1 MTDAHPTSRLARA
14 RDRLSRGWGAA
25 RAWLRRVRFG
35 HEHLALVLAPLLM
48 FGANWLWAQSATVIN
63 DAYSYVDEF
72 NDNVGIDQVSSTN
85 WQNFG
90 GYIQATAQTMDL
102 RSPCFSLPQ
111 PAGATFDNWRF
122 LDLSLTQTTH
132 LSSHRLEV
140 INCADDTVV
149 ASVNNPAAST
159 SLDLRSLAPSITT
172 LHLRYTATH
181 TATPNGTTVLPVR
194 VQFWRVYG
202 QSTGSTKVTATIG
215 GTLTPGPHYNMPV
228 TLTVTS
234 TGAQTPN
241 AVLVLSLDDLNGL
254 SSTGAAVAPDDGLA
268 SDAEVDYGR
277 GNGLQVYRPVT
288 LQSTS
293 PGPSGEVASGAVAG
307 ANRGSVT
314 WSLGTLA
321 PGYSGSVPIALY
333 VPTGT
338 AKGATVQVRAR
349 LRHGATP
356 LVPIAG
362 ISNMEAVG
370 NSQVATV
377 TSSNVY
383 TATYTTSYSTAG
395 PGATGI
401 STQFYWTGSGVTSY
415 ASSDGVNM
423 QWTVTF
429 NTGTCTPIIRS
440 ISDTFTVTAA
450 MGKRILQSPTIGQP
464 GTTSLVVQYDRI
476 PRDTVYAGPT
486 VTWDVPATCTAGQQ
500 VKVVGTMTMESPVQ
514 AGSTT
519 THTVSIANNYCHAG
533 GGAYVM
539 RTMQGTTWM
548 ATDWPAWPEYYI
560 YNTGSLKAGD
570 YYATW
575 APYGEAGNRT
585 QTVKLDRTYSLV
597 TIPAGITFHGLQGGS
612 YITRIYKDSTGTA
625 PLPTDP
631 AFVATSDPPHAGW
644 KPVTLNQVRTTQ
656 TATGSGI
663 SATAPVGYITPFNA
677 APNDNNPSAVV
688 AAGSRLL
695 FVKFDDNPAWVG
707 PDYGNFRPEPLWRI
721 ADGSYGV
728 AEVAEGTAFNTHPAM
743 QMYSYETV
751 SNPAGVMRACGGNI
765 GGSTMYKESA
775 SRGQV
780 YGLWSTGSNSIPAG
794 QVVGMSLI
802 PENNNYA
809 SAAVSGKWVINLYS
823 VRDKI
828 DLASVTG
835 SVISQGNVP
844 TGGNL
849 ANIVFTPPNKAAC
862 LTASSAND
870 VNCMAV
876 WTVPANTQI
885 PNGWGWKDSTNQNRD
900 NLVATYYFRLY
911 APILRNVAAGT
922 VLNFLGELRKSDLS
936 AQGLDNAPPTS
947 RHAAS
952 NFSTTMPITVLEAP
966 LVTVTHS
973 GPATWPRNSTFT
985 WVTSFTNAG
994 NANSNGMYAVSR
1006 LPVSG
1011 VGGTQFTPTLGR
1023 AYFNLPATDLVVET
1037 SSAATCFDNPTTG
1050 SWSAVS
1056 LATTARTGYLSQ
1068 TSAVLPAGSTCLR
1081 VRRASSGGT
1090 TFAPDTTVTYAIDIA
1105 LPNSTAND
1113 GKNVTHRAKAG
1124 ALAAWG
1130 SSADSSPVETSDLV
1144 TQQSQTVIT
1153 GGTKTAA
1160 ADPTR
1165 AGWVRWD
1172 LRWRNISG
1180 VDSGT
1185 VTVTDAIP
1193 SSLIFDSLATAL
1205 PGNTSC
1211 VPSCTAQGA
1220 AGNGSGGQLTF
1231 RVASLL
1237 ADDGTN
1243 GSGADE
1249 GGVSLWMRTVSGT
1262 ADNTALSNCVTT
1274 DPGAGAVG
1282 SNSCT
1287 TVYTTW
1293 ATTTMTQTVIPSQGG
1308 TPAWVSPNDTLRYQV
1323 TVVNSAATAQYIRLY
1338 DVLPALV
1345 DYVPGSFMVDGAG
1358 ASDAFVSA
1366 GTVNWISS
1374 ATVAAGGTTTI
1385 RFDVKVKGTALNN
1398 ADIFNSAVITQ
1409 CTGAADTSTCR
1420 VAKST
1425 SQVQARVLATAAVAG
1440 SVFEDVNYGGG
1451 AGRSMTGASGVGRPN
1466 VRIELYS
1473 SAGAL
1478 LATTTT
1484 NASGAYSFTGLG
1496 AADFIVRVVNSTV
1509 LSSRSGAAAGQWPV
1523 QTYRVAWNGST
1534 HAADTARVGGEDP
1547 AQQDASA
1554 NPGSATLA
1562 SLTGSGLTPQ
1572 SIAAVRTSVG
1582 TISGIDFGFNF
1593 STIVNTNDSGQ
1604 GSLRQWITQANA
1616 LGGKTSLAQTGFG
1629 RTLSGAAMAL
1639 PAGVESTIFMIPSG
1653 SAVAGLRAG
1662 LASGLTSGVALISPA
1677 TLLPAVTASQV
1688 SLDATT
1694 QTANVGDTNA
1704 VLLGSGSAVGTVAQA
1719 LARVPGPEVMI
1730 TGSRASLTHGLRLQ
1744 AGGTTL
1750 RGFAVRGF
1758 GEDAAAL
1765 HAAISVTGANILVEG
1780 NVVGTGADAFADP
1793 GLASRS
1799 GANGIAVNSD
1809 NAVIQY
1815 NLVGWTGEHGIIV
1828 SGGANGLVTGNEVR
1842 SVNQDGTACCGDGV
1856 YLGGGGGWTV
1866 RANLIV
1872 DAGGSG
1878 VDVMSASAT
1887 IDANTLTG
1895 NGVASGAS
1903 DFHGVHVRAAGAT
1916 VQRNVIQ
1923 ANWGA
1928 GVAVPSVSTARVSQN
1943 SIWGNGSIVNRAG
1956 SSRSGG
1962 SLGIDLG
1969 AVGVNANDGVL
1980 NAGQANNG
1988 MDFPRLTLGTMVS
2001 GQLDVRG
2008 YVGTAPGQSAFAAA
2022 TIEVYKSDGDASGF
2036 GQGRT
2041 YLGTLSADA
2050 NGNFSGK
2057 LTLPG
2062 GVTISTGDKL
2072 TATATDAAG
2081 NTSEFGSQITT
2092 AEGLF
2097 GTVYEDV
2104 NYGGGPGRN
2113 LAASFGVPRPGARVE
2128 LYDDL
2133 GNFLEATVTD
2143 VNGTY
2148 GFTATPAL
2156 TYYVRVVNST
2166 VLSSRSGATA
2176 ALLPV
2181 LTYRTTSGTAGSVTG
2196 VADHVGGIDPAVD
2209 DAPAAAAGAKLDPAT
2224 GVYSAGVTGT
2234 AQALAPV
2241 GIPVGGRTGIDFG
2254 FNFDTV
2260 TSTRDA
2266 GAGSLRQVI
2275 TNANTLGGDAS
2286 LAVLNRSAGIE
2297 HVVFMI
2303 PNGTTGP
2310 GGSLALAAGGL
2321 RTTRN
2326 AFVGGVAT
2334 IAPTSAALPQ
2344 ITAALVLDART
2355 QPGWAAQPVVE
2366 LNGSAAPAT
2375 SDGLGGS
2382 TWGLMSNFSGSGN
2395 VTLAGLVINRFA
2407 GRGIVSNSPTA
2418 VVVGNWIGL
2427 NSAGTAA
2434 SPNGS
2439 DGLHFWGGGTIRI
2452 GGATAAD
2459 MNVVSGNSR
2468 FGLYLYNT
2476 GSAATVI
2483 GNRIGTNAAG
2493 TAAVPN
2499 LAGVIVT
2506 GAASTIGGTAA
2517 GEGNLISG
2525 NTQTG
2530 VTVQGTSAGTQVL
2543 GNRIGTDVN
2552 GTTAVPNVGG
2562 GIRVIAPST
2571 VIGGTAAGSG
2581 NLVSG
2586 NGTHGIL
2593 VTALS
2598 TTIQGNLVGTDAS
2611 GLVALANAGNGV
2623 YLTTGAGYSVHGAG
2637 HLVGGTTAAARN
2649 VLAGNTG
2656 DGLAIWGDGTGSA
2669 SGTSATIQGNYIGVN
2684 VTGTAALAN
2693 AQWGIR
2699 LDNAIANVQ
2708 VGGSAAGVG
2717 NVISGNGANA
2727 AGQAGLQLNG
2737 STLTV
2742 QGNTIGYN
2750 AAGTAALPNKGAGGV
2765 WVKGGSGNTIGG
2777 TASGEGNLIAGNTGA
2792 GVLVES
2798 ASGTA
2803 QVRILGNRMFD
2814 NSGLGIDLKTTGA
2827 SGAIEGV
2834 TANDG
2839 AKTAGAPN
2847 LKMDSPVFTS
2857 AKLRD
2862 SQLTL
2867 AGYVGSAAGQALFAG
2882 ARVEVFVSDGDASG
2896 YGEGKTYLGSLTTD
2910 ASGNFA
2916 GVLTLTGVTVP
2927 ATARLTAT
2935 ATDGAGNTSE
2945 FGANFTALVADFV
2958 VNDNG
2963 DADDASPGDGICQTA
2978 TTGICTLRAA
2988 LTELRAL
2995 AATPTPPTVLFDIPG
3010 CTDGTQAACTIRP
3023 ATNLPFINRP
3033 LILDGSTQ
3041 PGWSSRPLIGIDGGL
3056 NTAGTPEGLRA
3067 DAGASGSTF
3076 RSLRMAGWG
3085 TSAGYALHLYSS
3097 DNHIVEGCW
3106 FGLDASGAG
3115 SAATASRTNIAV
3127 RGSSGNRIGGT
3138 AAAQRNIIAKGSL
3151 WGIYLYGG
3159 SNNTIQ
3165 GNFIGTDATGA
3176 IALGNA
3182 IGIANYAATS
3192 TIGGAAAGAGNLF
3205 AANATHHLLIDTNAG
3220 GVPAASAT
3228 VQGNTFGLSATQAA
3242 ITSASPAIMVSG
3254 VTSTRIGG
3262 TSAGEGNTIA
3272 NATGAGVA
3280 LTSGARGVTLQG
3292 NSIYATG
3299 GLGIDL
3305 GNDGVTANDDAL
3317 APSAINQGMD
3327 HPVILEAGVDAT
3339 GASLTL
3345 TGYVGAHAGVA
3356 AFAGSRVEVFK
3367 SDNHASGYGSGRLY
3381 LGSLV
3386 ADASGRFTGTL
3397 SFAPG
3402 TLGVGDKLTA
3412 TATGAAGDTSE
3423 FGPNWTAASMASLSP
3438 SGLNAFE
3445 SSTPAGSLTGVLQT
3459 KTAGTPATIDVIV
3472 LNSLGTGLHTAF
3484 NGTVTLEWMNAADNS
3499 GTLDA
3504 RNCRSSWTALSTAG
3518 TVSFAAGDGARR
3530 PVTLTPPD
3538 AGRQW
3543 RLRLSATLLDG
3554 STLRACAT
3562 DAFAVR
3568 PARLSIDQVGDA
3580 DDATPGTA
3588 RTLNTTAAS
3597 GGAVHR
3603 AGRPFSLR
3611 ASARNAGNG
3620 TTPGYDGT
3628 PSLSLESCPL
3638 PASGCIAG
3646 VLSPATLTASGGS
3659 ITSDALRYGE
3669 VGAIRIKLSDPS
3681 FADIDAADT
3690 PAAQRLVESTV
3701 VDVGR
3706 FVPDNYLLT
3715 LATPGVLATA
3725 QGSCAASG
3733 AGFTFFGQ
3741 AFGWST
3747 PPQVTITARATDGS
3761 TTVNWAGALMKLDA
3775 AAHAAT
3781 TLSASAT
3788 PAVSLTSALGPRV
3801 IAAAGPG
3808 QATLTVSAA
3817 DAYALLRAAA
3827 PQVSVVP
3834 VFNWLAQINDTS
3846 ETAVAG
3852 NAATTGSVAQSAV
3865 SFSQGGTFHY
3875 GRLKLNGAH
3884 GDMRVGVRLL
3894 IELQKYSAA
3903 GWTRLAEDDHCLT
3916 TPASAYAY
3924 ENPQGRFS
3932 GSGNLCVAPLSAP
3945 VALRGGRGWLLLPK
3959 SPDNLPGRLTLRLN
3973 LSASASGSSCSA
3985 AGAVMAASTMNL
3997 PYLQGAWA
4005 GSATQAD
4012 DPFAAASWGQ
4022 VNREFVLRR
4031 ERLD

>member
-1 MTDAHPTSRLARA
+1 MTVAHPTLRLARA
-14 RDRLSRGWGAA
+14 RDRLSRGWRAA
-25 RAWLRRVRFG
+25 QAWLRRLRVG
-35 HEHLALVLAPLLM
+35 HEHLALVLAPFLM

-72 NDNVGIDQVSSTN
+72 NDNVGIDQDNSDK

-90 GYIQATAQTMDL
+90 GYIQATGQTMDL
-102 RSPCFSLPQ
+102 RSPCFGLPQ
-111 PAGATFDNWRF
+111 PAGASFDNWRF
-122 LDLSLTQTTH
+122 LDLSLTQTTN
-132 LSSHRLEV
+132 LSSHRLDV
-140 INCADDTVV
+140 INCADDVVV
-149 ASVNNPAAST
+149 ASLNNPAASS
-159 SLDLRSLAPSITT
+159 SLDLRGLAASITT
-172 LHLRYTATH
+172 LRLRYTATH

-202 QSTGSTKVTATIG
+202 QSTGATR
-215 GTLTPGPHYNMPV
+215 LQV
-228 TLTVTS
+228 TLGVGATMTPHAAVPVFFTLNS
-234 TGAQTPN
+234 TGATTTS
-241 AVLVLSLDDLNGL
+241 ATLVWSMDDMNGL
-254 SSTGAAVAPDDGLA
+254 SAASAAVAPDDGLVTD
-268 SDAEVDYGR
+268 SEVDYGN
-277 GNGLQVYRPVT
+277 GNGLQKYRPT
-288 LQSTS
+288 ALISAGAG
-293 PGPSGEVASGAVAG
+293 PGGEVASGGTPNIV
-307 ANRGSVT
+307 RGNVSWV
-314 WSLGTLA
+314 LGNLS
-321 PGYSGSVPIALY
+321 PGYSGTISNSMRHTNGSAIGSIWK
-333 VPTGT
+333 T
-338 AKGATVQVRAR
+338 RAR
-349 LRHGATP
+349 LQHGAMP
-356 LVPIAG
+356 LVTITGMARMEVIAD
-362 ISNMEAVG
+362 SPA
-370 NSQVATV
+370 V
-377 TSSNVY
+377 TSVSTN
-383 TATYTTSYSTAG
+383 TYTNSMGTPFASPG
-395 PGATGI
+395 PGATNLYSYI
-401 STQFYWTGSGVTSY
+401 PLVNSTAGSY
-415 ASSDGVNM
+415 ASADAVD
-423 QWTVTF
+423 VTYTITL
-429 NTGTCTPIIRS
+429 NTGTCVPIFRNLTYNTGSGAYGNPAVGRRVI
-440 ISDTFTVTAA
+440 
-450 MGKRILQSPTIGQP
+450 QQPTIGQP
-464 GTTSLVVQYDRI
+464 ATTTIIVKYDRI
-476 PRDTVYAGPT
+476 PWNQLSDYQYVYYDIPTDCANGTQVVIRSTLTVG
-486 VTWDVPATCTAGQQ
+486 
-500 VKVVGTMTMESPVQ
+500 SPVQ
-514 AGSTT
+514 VGQTAQNTLT
-519 THTVSIANNYCHAG
+519 IASNYCRSGTGVYVHRHMEDTIWKG
-533 GGAYVM
+533 GL
-539 RTMQGTTWM
+539 
-548 ATDWPAWPEYYI
+548 WPGWPEYYVQG
-560 YNTGSLKAGD
+560 GSIKAGD
-570 YYATW
+570 YYSTW
-575 APYGEAGNRT
+575 SAYGNEGYRT
-585 QTVKLDRTYSLV
+585 QTATLDRSYYLV
-597 TIPAGITFHGLQGGS
+597 TVPAGVTFHGMSDRGS
-612 YITRIYKDSTGTA
+612 ASRVYKDSTGTA
-625 PLPTDP
+625 PLPTD
-631 AFVATSDPPHAGW
+631 ASFAHLSDPPHAAW
-644 KPVTLNQVRTTQ
+644 KAVTINNVGPTQ

-663 SATAPVGYITPFNA
+663 STTAPVGNITPFTA
-677 APNDNNPSAVV
+677 SANDNNPSAV
-688 AAGSRLL
+688 ATPGTRLL
-695 FVKFDDNPAWVG
+695 FVKFTDNPAWVG
-707 PDYGNFRPEPLWRI
+707 PDYGAFNPRPLWRI

-728 AEVAEGTAFNTHPAM
+728 AELAEGTAFNTQPGS
-743 QMYSYETV
+743 QIYTYETV
-751 SNPAGVMRACGGNI
+751 SNPSGVARLCSSFT
-765 GGSTMYKESA
+765 GSTMYKENISQG
-775 SRGQV
+775 RV
-780 YGLWSTGSNSIPAG
+780 HGLWSATTSSIPAG
-794 QVVGMSLI
+794 DLVMLNLI
-802 PENNNYA
+802 PDNHRMA
-809 SAAVSGKWVINLYS
+809 SAAIRGKWVVNLYT

-828 DLASVTG
+828 DLNAITG
-835 SVISQGNVP
+835 SVISQGNTP
-844 TGGNL
+844 TGGNQ
-849 ANIVFTPPNKAAC
+849 ANITFAPPAKAAC
-862 LTASSAND
+862 LAATSAD
-870 VNCMAV
+870 DPACMAV
-876 WTVPANTQI
+876 WTVPDNTQL
-885 PNGWGWKDSTNQNRD
+885 PNAWGWRDGADSYRD
-900 NLVATYYFRLY
+900 NLVAPYYFRIN

-922 VLNFLGELRKSDLS
+922 VLSFVGELRKSDLS
-936 AQGLDNAPPTS
+936 ARGLDNAPPVS
-947 RHAAS
+947 RHAVS
-952 NFSTTMPITVLEAP
+952 NFATTASITVLEAP

-1011 VGGTQFTPTLGR
+1011 VGGSQFTPTLGR
-1023 AYFNLPATDLVVET
+1023 AYFNLPATDLVVEA
-1037 SSAATCFDNPTTG
+1037 SSDASCFDNPTTG
-1050 SWSAVS
+1050 SWSNLVLSA
-1056 LATTARTGYLSQ
+1056 TARTGYLAQ

-1081 VRRASSGGT
+1081 VRRASLGGT

-1105 LPNSTAND
+1105 LPNNTAND

-1130 SSADSSPVETSDLV
+1130 SGADLNPIETSDLV

-1153 GGTKTAA
+1153 NGTKTAT

-1180 VDSGT
+1180 VDSGN
-1185 VTVTDAIP
+1185 VMVTDAIP
-1193 SSLIFDSLATAL
+1193 SALIFDSMASAL
-1205 PGNTSC
+1205 PSGAEC
-1211 VPSCTAQGA
+1211 KDGCTAKGTA
-1220 AGNGSGGQLTF
+1220 ANGSGGQLQIKVDT
-1231 RVASLL
+1231 LL

-1249 GGVSLWMRTVSGT
+1249 GGVGLWMRTVTGT

-1274 DPGAGAVG
+1274 DPGSGAVG
-1282 SNSCT
+1282 SNTCT

-1293 ATTTMTQTVIPSQGG
+1293 ATTTMAQTVIPSQGG

-1358 ASDAFVSA
+1358 ASDGFVSA
-1366 GTVNWISS
+1366 GTVNWVSA
-1374 ATVAAGGTTTI
+1374 ATVGAGASTTI

-1398 ADIFNSAVITQ
+1398 ADIVNSAVITQ

-1420 VAKST
+1420 VAKAT
-1425 SQVQARVLATAAVAG
+1425 NQVQARVLATAAVAG

-1466 VRIELYS
+1466 VRVELYS

-1478 LATTTT
+1478 LATTAT

-1547 AQQDASA
+1547 AQQDAGA

-1562 SLTGSGLTPQ
+1562 SLSGSGLTPQ

-1593 STIVNTNDSGQ
+1593 STIVNTNDAGQ

-1616 LGGKTSLAQTGFG
+1616 LGGKTSLAQAGFG

-1662 LASGLTSGVALISPA
+1662 LASGLTSGVAVISPA

-1688 SLDATT
+1688 SLDGTT

-1730 TGSRASLTHGLRLQ
+1730 TGSRSSLTHGLRLS

-1780 NVVGTGADAFADP
+1780 NVVGTAATAVADP
-1793 GLASRS
+1793 GTSSRS

-1828 SGGANGLVTGNEVR
+1828 SGGANGLITGNEIR

-1856 YLGGGGGWTV
+1856 YLGGGSGWTV
-1866 RANLIV
+1866 RTNLIV

-1928 GVAVPSVSTARVSQN
+1928 GVAVPSVATARISQN
-1943 SIWGNGSIVNRAG
+1943 SIWGNGSIVNRSGA
-1956 SSRSGG
+1956 SRAGG

-1969 AVGVNANDGVL
+1969 AVGVYANDGVV

-1988 MDFPRLTLGTMVS
+1988 MDFPRLTLGTMVA

-2097 GTVYEDV
+2097 GTVFEDV

-2133 GNFLEATVTD
+2133 GNFLEAAVTD
-2143 VNGTY
+2143 ANGTY
-2148 GFTATPAL
+2148 GFTATPGL
-2156 TYYVRVVNST
+2156 TYAVRVVSST
-2166 VLSSRSGATA
+2166 VLSSRTGATSS
-2176 ALLPV
+2176 LLPV
-2181 LTYRTTSGTAGSVTG
+2181 LTYKTTSGTSGSVAG
-2196 VADHVGGIDPAVD
+2196 VADHVGGLNPAVD
-2209 DAPAAAAGAKLDPAT
+2209 DAPAAAAGARLDPAT
-2224 GVYSAGVTGT
+2224 GMYSAGVSGT
-2234 AQALAPV
+2234 AQALAAV
-2241 GIPVGGRTGIDFG
+2241 GIPVGGRTGVDFG

-2275 TNANTLGGDAS
+2275 TNANTLGGDGA
-2286 LAVLNRSAGIE
+2286 LAVVNRSAGVE

-2303 PNGTTGP
+2303 PNGTTGL
-2310 GGSLALAAGGL
+2310 GGSLALTAGGL
-2321 RTTRN
+2321 RTTLS
-2326 AFVGGVAT
+2326 AFTAGVAS
-2334 IAPTSAALPQ
+2334 IRPQSSLPIVTSP
-2344 ITAALVLDART
+2344 LVVDART
-2355 QPGWAAQPVVE
+2355 QPGWTTAPLVE
-2366 LNGSAAPAT
+2366 LDGSSAGNSTGVALNAPNIRWAGFLVSRWSAHGVLVYAAAT
-2375 SDGLGGS
+2375 S
-2382 TWGLMSNFSGSGN
+2382 T
-2395 VTLAGLVINRFA
+2395 TLQ
-2407 GRGIVSNSPTA
+2407 
-2418 VVVGNWIGL
+2418 GNWIGL
-2427 NSAGTAA
+2427 NAAGTAA
-2434 SPNGS
+2434 ATNTLSNITVLGS
-2439 DGLHFWGGGTIRI
+2439 ALI
-2452 GGATAAD
+2452 GGSTSTD
-2459 MNVVSGNSR
+2459 RNVIS
-2468 FGLYLYNT
+2468 
-2476 GSAATVI
+2476 GSAMHGVLLESN
-2483 GNRIGTNAAG
+2483 GNQVKGNYIGTNATG

-2499 LAGVIVT
+2499 VAGVRIRI
-2506 GAASTIGGTAA
+2506 GASGNVIGGTAA
-2517 GEGNLISG
+2517 GEGNVISG
-2525 NTQTG
+2525 NSNNGIWLSESTTLGNVIQ
-2530 VTVQGTSAGTQVL
+2530 
-2543 GNRIGTDVN
+2543 GNRIGTNASGTGALPNAVN
-2552 GTTAVPNVGG
+2552 GVYVGG
-2562 GIRVIAPST
+2562 AASVT
-2571 VIGGTAAGSG
+2571 IGGTAAGAGNLISGNGQGGVKIEGNDVSVQGNLIGTNADGTAAIANGSFQAANGGVWVVSGSNILIGGTTVTARNLLSGNGGAGVWIDGGTATVQGNWIGVNASGTAALGNSRWGVALFASSQVVGGSAPGAG

-2586 NGTHGIL
+2586 HTAANTGGIHVAGTNQ
-2593 VTALS
+2593 VV
-2598 TTIQGNLVGTDAS
+2598 QGNVI
-2611 GLVALANAGNGV
+2611 GLNA
-2623 YLTTGAGYSVHGAG
+2623 
-2637 HLVGGTTAAARN
+2637 
-2649 VLAGNTG
+2649 
-2656 DGLAIWGDGTGSA
+2656 
-2669 SGTSATIQGNYIGVN
+2669 
-2684 VTGTAALAN
+2684 TGTANLPNGSGADTYAS
-2693 AQWGIR
+2693 GIDVR
-2699 LDNAIANVQ
+2699 
-2708 VGGSAAGVG
+2708 
-2717 NVISGNGANA
+2717 SGNGH
-2727 AGQAGLQLNG
+2727 Q
-2737 STLTV
+2737 
-2742 QGNTIGYN
+2742 
-2750 AAGTAALPNKGAGGV
+2750 
-2765 WVKGGSGNTIGG
+2765 IGG
-2777 TASGEGNLIAGNTGA
+2777 TAPGEGNVIAGNNGH
-2792 GVLVES
+2792 GVRVS
-2798 ASGTA
+2798 ASQA
-2803 QVRILGNRMFD
+2803 RILGNSIRD
-2814 NSGLGIDLKTTGA
+2814 NQWLGIDLLPA
-2827 SGAIEGV
+2827 SESQN
-2834 TANDG
+2834 TATPNDG
-2839 AKTAGAPN
+2839 AKTVGAPN
-2847 LKMDSPVFTS
+2847 QLMDAPVLTS
-2857 AKLRD
+2857 AKVRD
-2862 SQLTL
+2862 GQLTV
-2867 AGYVGSAAGQALFAG
+2867 AGYVGSAAGQSVFGGAQVELFI
-2882 ARVEVFVSDGDASG
+2882 SDNHASG
-2896 YGEGKTYLGSLTTD
+2896 RGSGKTLLGRLSTD
-2910 ASGNFA
+2910 GSGNFA
-2916 GVLTLTGVTVP
+2916 GTLTLTGITLP
-2927 ATARLTAT
+2927 ANARLTGT

-2945 FGANFTALVADFV
+2945 FGANFSALVADFI

-2963 DADDASPGDGICQTA
+2963 DADDASPGDGLCQTA
-2978 TTGICTLRAA
+2978 TPGICTLRAA

-2995 AATPTPPTVLFDIPG
+2995 ATTPTPPTVLFDIPG

-3023 ATNLPFINRP
+3023 ASNLPFINRP
-3033 LILDGSTQ
+3033 LIIDGSTQ

-3056 NTAGTPEGLRA
+3056 NTTGTPEGLRA
-3067 DAGASGSTF
+3067 DAGSSGSTF

-3085 TSAGYALHLYSS
+3085 ASAGYALHLYNS
-3097 DNHIVEGCW
+3097 DNHVVEGCW

-3115 SAATASRTNIAV
+3115 SAASTSRTGIAV

-3138 AAAQRNIIAKGSL
+3138 MAAQRNVISKSNT
-3151 WGIYLYGG
+3151 WGVYLYGG
-3159 SNNTIQ
+3159 SNNVIQ
-3165 GNFIGTDATGA
+3165 GNSIGTDATGTLA
-3176 IALGNA
+3176 AGNY
-3182 IGIANYAATS
+3182 IGIANYAVSSA
-3192 TIGGAAAGAGNLF
+3192 IGGPAAGAGNLF
-3205 AANATHHLLIDTNAG
+3205 AANSSNHLLVDTNLG
-3220 GVPAASAT
+3220 NVPAASAT

-3242 ITSASPAIMVSG
+3242 ITSASPAILIAG

-3262 TSAGEGNTIA
+3262 TGAGEGNTLA
-3272 NATGAGVA
+3272 NASGAGVA
-3280 LTSGARGVTLQG
+3280 LTSGARGVTIQG
-3292 NSIYATG
+3292 NSIHATG

-3317 APSAINQGMD
+3317 VPSAINQGMD
-3327 HPVILEAGVDAT
+3327 HPVILEAGVDGT
-3339 GASLTL
+3339 GGSLTL
-3345 TGYVGAHAGVA
+3345 TGQVGAHAGVA

-3367 SDNHASGYGSGRLY
+3367 SDNHASGYGGGRTF

-3402 TLGVGDKLTA
+3402 TLAVGDKLTA
-3412 TATGAAGDTSE
+3412 TATSPAGDTSE
-3423 FGPNWTAASMASLSP
+3423 FGPNWTAASLASLSP

-3445 SSTPAGSLTGVLQT
+3445 SSTPANALTGVLQT

-3472 LNSLGTGLHTAF
+3472 LNSLGTGLHAAF
-3484 NGTVTLEWMNAADNS
+3484 NNTVTLEWMNAADNT

-3504 RNCRSSWTALSTAG
+3504 RNCRSSWTALGTAG
-3518 TVSFAAGDGARR
+3518 TVTFAAGDGARR
-3530 PVTLTPPD
+3530 SVTLTPPD

-3568 PARLSIDQVGDA
+3568 PARLSIDQIGDA
-3580 DDATPGTA
+3580 DDSTPGTA

-3646 VLSPATLTASGGS
+3646 PLTPATLTASGGS

-3669 VGAIRIKLSDPS
+3669 VGAIRIKLSDPG
-3681 FADIDAADT
+3681 FADIDTADT

-3706 FVPDNYLLT
+3706 FVPDNYLLA

-3747 PPQVTITARATDGS
+3747 APQVTITARAADGS
-3761 TTVNWAGALMKLDA
+3761 TTVNWAGTLMKLDA
-3775 AAHAAT
+3775 AAHAST

-3788 PAVSLTSALGPRV
+3788 PAVSLTSALGPRA

-3817 DAYALLRAAA
+3817 DAYALLRAAT
-3827 PQVSVVP
+3827 PQVSAVP
-3834 VFNWLAQINDTS
+3834 VFNWLAQVNDTS

-3852 NAATTGSVAQSAV
+3852 NAATTGSVTQSAV
-3865 SFSQGGTFHY
+3865 AFSLGGTFHY

-3884 GDMRVGVRLL
+3884 GDMRVGVRML
-3894 IELQKYSAA
+3894 IELQKYTAA

-3916 TPASAYAY
+3916 TPATAYAY
-3924 ENPQGRFS
+3924 ESPQGRFS
-3932 GSGNLCVAPLSAP
+3932 GSGNLCVAPLSGA

-3973 LSASASGSSCSA
+3973 LSATASGTSCSA
-3985 AGAVMAASTMNL
+3985 AGAALSATTMNL

-4005 GSATQAD
+4005 GSAANAD

-4022 VNREFVLRR
+4022 INREFVLRR